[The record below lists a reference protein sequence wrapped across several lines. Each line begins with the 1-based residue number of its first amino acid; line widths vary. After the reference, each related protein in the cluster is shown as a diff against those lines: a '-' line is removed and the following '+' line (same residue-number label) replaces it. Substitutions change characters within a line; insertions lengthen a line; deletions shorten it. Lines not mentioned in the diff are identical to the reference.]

1 MQGRNWCHCTLA
13 KPPSNCQTQR
23 MLCRKVVPKGFRLT
37 GQKTILTPEQ
47 IEEILRRLATG
58 ETQVSIAKDFKVTR
72 AAISLIKQ
80 RTANPERFAK
90 RYDLKKRLSEQEA
103 TTFKQTLDSSL
114 PKDHGLDVLG
124 PAPSR
129 CWTME
134 RAYALA
140 DKLFGRE
147 PSVRVMKQCL
157 GDHLRRRPDDYLTP
171 PEPPQPRD
179 IRRLPPEL
187 AADKSFVKYYLSPIA
202 LQIEQRE
209 YELALA
215 HFHKL
220 RAEYEQRQASQD
232 DLPPEL
238 DDSEWAND
246 WSPPPLKADH
256 PDLPPAPG
264 HRVGKHAKSKG
275 SPFTKPKRR
284 KKR

>member
-1 MQGRNWCHCTLA
+1 
-13 KPPSNCQTQR
+13 

-47 IEEILRRLATG
+47 REEIFRRLATG
-58 ETQVSIAKDFKVTR
+58 ETQVSISKDFNVTR
-72 AAISLIKQ
+72 AAISLLKQ
-80 RTANPERFAK
+80 RTANPQRFAK
-90 RYDLKKRLSEQEA
+90 RYDFKKRLSAEEA
-103 TTFKQTLDSSL
+103 ATFKATLDTSL

-129 CWTME
+129 SWTMQ

-157 GDHLRRRPDDYLTP
+157 GEHLTRRPDDYLTP
-171 PEPPQPRD
+171 PEPPKPRD
-179 IRRLPPEL
+179 LRRLPPEL
-187 AADKSFVKYYLSPIA
+187 AADKSFVKYYMSPIA

-220 RAEYEQRQASQD
+220 RAEHEKRQASQD
-232 DLPPEL
+232 NLPPQL
-238 DDSEWAND
+238 DDSEWADD
-246 WSPPPLKADH
+246 WSPPPLKSDL
-256 PDLPPAPG
+256 PDIPPAPG
-264 HRVGKHAKSKG
+264 QRLGKHAKSKG
-275 SPFTKPKRR
+275 SPFTKPKRK